1 MKELMLVV
9 GFGAGLITGV
19 LLYKHSQDVK
29 SVVNKAE
36 KSVSKEMNEMKDK
49 MAPKVEKLK
58 KDMKDIMP
66 KSKN

>member
-9 GFGAGLITGV
+9 GFGAGLITGA

-58 KDMKDIMP
+58 KDMKDIIP